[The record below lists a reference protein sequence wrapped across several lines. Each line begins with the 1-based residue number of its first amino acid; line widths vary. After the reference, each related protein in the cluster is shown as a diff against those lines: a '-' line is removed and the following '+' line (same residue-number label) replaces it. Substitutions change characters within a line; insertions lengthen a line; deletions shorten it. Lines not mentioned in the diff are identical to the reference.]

1 MTGAPLAA
9 GTLPAGFTLI
19 EVLVALVITAIAL
32 TAALRALGF
41 GTDQTQALMQRQL
54 AMLSAENQLA
64 QLWLSKAWP
73 NPGTQS
79 QPCPQGTW
87 ELVCQQEV
95 QRTEN
100 RNFRQVTITVTLPQR
115 PSVPLARLTGV
126 LGQNR

>member
-1 MTGAPLAA
+1 MNASPLAA
-9 GTLPAGFTLI
+9 SPAEAGFTLI
-19 EVLVALVITAIAL
+19 EVLVALVITAVAL

-41 GTDQTQALMQRQL
+41 GTDQAQALMQRQL

-73 NPGTQS
+73 NPGIRS
-79 QPCPQGTW
+79 QPCPQGAW
-87 ELVCQQEV
+87 PLVCEQDV

-100 RNFRQVTITVTLPQR
+100 RSFRQVTITVTLPER
-115 PSVPLARLTGV
+115 PNTPLARLTGL